1 MFFLLND
8 FNARKERKVF
18 NDNVYYFSY
27 RSVVVAKCL
36 FFLRT
41 FTGTL
46 FV

>member
-8 FNARKERKVF
+8 FSARKEKRAF
-18 NDNVYYFSY
+18 NDSVYYFSY
-27 RSVVVAKCL
+27 RLLVVAKCL

-41 FTGTL
+41 FTGIS